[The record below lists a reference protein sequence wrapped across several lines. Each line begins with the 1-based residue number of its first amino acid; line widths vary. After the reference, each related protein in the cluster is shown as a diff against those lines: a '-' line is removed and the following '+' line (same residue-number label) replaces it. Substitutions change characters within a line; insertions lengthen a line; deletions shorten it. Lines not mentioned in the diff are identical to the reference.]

1 MKNRKR
7 FNSWAALGLLVGLL
21 VVGCASTTLQSTWV
35 NPGYTGGPFKK
46 FFVVGLSAREVTTRR
61 LFEDIVVAKLQ
72 AAGVQAV
79 PAWQSFGDE
88 GQASEGQTE
97 AAVARSGADALIM
110 TRLLGI
116 DTRTNVST
124 AMVPGPM
131 LGPGFGPGPGYG
143 YGWWG
148 GYSGWYAV
156 PQVTQYQ
163 VATAETTVFDVKTH
177 KIVWSA
183 TSQTFNPRTQAEWR
197 DCFARHG
204 FLSETRPMGDSTPFA
219 NVLFRLTRAADESAR
234 TVQPALPA

>member
-1 MKNRKR
+1 MRSSTRLTEDVVMKNRRR
-7 FNSWAALGLLVGLL
+7 FNSWAALGFLVGLL

-35 NPGYTGGPFKK
+35 DPGYTGGPFKK

-61 LFEDIVVAKLQ
+61 VFEDIVVAKLQ
-72 AAGVQAV
+72 AAGAQAV

-88 GQASEGQTE
+88 GRASEGQME
-97 AAVARSGADALIM
+97 AAVAQSGADALIM

-183 TSQTFNPRTQAEWR
+183 TSQTFNPRSVQQEAPGLA
-197 DCFARHG
+197 DAVIADLKARG
-204 FLSETRPMGDSTPFA
+204 LI
-219 NVLFRLTRAADESAR
+219 AAK
-234 TVQPALPA
+234 